1 MDWKVEM
8 LDVFEHTWHTV
19 GCFASREE
27 AIAKARIEFAKR
39 QPPSGQPDPSG
50 GPHPPGIQD
59 RIFVVPPAG
68 EGEAW
73 QYFED

>member
-19 GCFASREE
+19 GHFPSREE
-27 AIAKARIEFAKR
+27 AVAKARIEFAKR
-39 QPPSGQPDPSG
+39 QPPPGQSDPSG

-59 RIFVVPPAG
+59 RIFVVPPPG
-68 EGEAW
+68 EGDAW
-73 QYFED
+73 QYVED